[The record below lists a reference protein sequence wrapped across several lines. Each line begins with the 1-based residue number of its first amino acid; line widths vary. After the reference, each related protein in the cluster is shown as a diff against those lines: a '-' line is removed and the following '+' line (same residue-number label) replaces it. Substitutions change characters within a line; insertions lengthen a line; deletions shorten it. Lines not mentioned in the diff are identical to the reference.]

1 MSRLYGM
8 AASFFEGG
16 LRLALWAI
24 RESQK
29 KIEKV
34 EARTEIR
41 VIEEIL
47 ADSAVT
53 LSDERRRGFEKRR
66 RDLQEAASR

>member
-1 MSRLYGM
+1 M
-8 AASFFEGG
+8 
-16 LRLALWAI
+16 ALWAI
-24 RESQK
+24 RESEK

-53 LSDERRRGFEKRR
+53 LSDERRRGFEQRKAELR
-66 RDLQEAASR
+66 ETVSR